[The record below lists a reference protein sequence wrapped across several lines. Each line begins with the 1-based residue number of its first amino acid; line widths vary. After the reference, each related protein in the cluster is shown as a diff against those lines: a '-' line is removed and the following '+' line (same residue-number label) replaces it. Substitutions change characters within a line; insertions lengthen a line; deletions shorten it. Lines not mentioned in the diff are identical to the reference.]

1 MLALGLEPAQVTAVM
16 HRENKVS
23 ALETGDIRL
32 MSSMKASSKGNVVL
46 LVVNLGILFCNEY
59 SSMTFIPAK
68 KRMIERVQPAKIR
81 CSYFCQ
87 LLIAETENDLVKSP
101 L

>member
-1 MLALGLEPAQVTAVM
+1 MALGLEPAQVTAVM
-16 HRENKVS
+16 HQENKVS

-46 LVVNLGILFCNEY
+46 LVVNLGILFCIEY

-68 KRMIERVQPAKIR
+68 KRMIERVQPAKFR

-87 LLIAETENDLVKSP
+87 LLIVETENDLVKSP